1 MNNKP
6 WVVKYCLLDR
16 LEDTLNDLES
26 NGYVIDKYETIP
38 ESFHWVV
45 VGHLLTE

>member
-1 MNNKP
+1 MNNRP
-6 WVVKYCLLDR
+6 WVVKCCLLDK

-26 NGYVIDKYETIP
+26 NGYVIDKYEIIP

-45 VGHLLTE
+45 IGHIFTE